1 MLIQHIL
8 RFIPEISGNN
18 QVRKRVRA
26 VLKVNLSKGREYVEY
41 KGIKEGHAFRYTH
54 YYAFWFL
61 K

>member
-8 RFIPEISGNN
+8 RFIPEISGSN

-54 YYAFWFL
+54 Y
-61 K
+61 